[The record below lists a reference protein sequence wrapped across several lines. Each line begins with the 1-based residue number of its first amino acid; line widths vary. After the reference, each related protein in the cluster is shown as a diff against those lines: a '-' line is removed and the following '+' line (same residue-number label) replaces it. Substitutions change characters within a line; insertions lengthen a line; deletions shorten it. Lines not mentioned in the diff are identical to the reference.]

1 MNIENVI
8 NPNNHQ
14 KPGGGILFSIFERF
28 DFKFRPIFDRQPTTS
43 LHMHKPQKKLF
54 VWGNMSKKIRVG
66 RSALF
71 FIFFLTKVAKIGVK
85 MQYLEKNDEKRLFSE
100 KKQNKKAR
108 VGPIY

>member
-54 VWGNMSKKIRVG
+54 VWGNKSKKIRVG

-71 FIFFLTKVAKIGVK
+71 FIFFYFFLTKVAKICVK
-85 MQYLEKNDEKRLFSE
+85 MQYFDKKEEKRLFSE
-100 KKQNKKAR
+100 KKQKKKR
-108 VGPIY
+108 